1 MCCGPWLNEVLQE
14 LKDAQ
19 TTKGTRRTIDNICSA
34 TFGGKG
40 FDVSAYSFDKTTGK
54 SASKYQCMLWYAQA
68 NGVACMCA
76 YLCVCVM
83 HLSLCMCGGLG
94 GTYFLFCATDRSD
107 WILFVCHAYMFCTY
121 FINQAYL
128 VGQKHA
134 ITTWLR
140 KGCVEKG
147 QGGSILTIAVSLK
160 YAMRP
165 E

>member
-1 MCCGPWLNEVLQE
+1 MRSCKNSKMHRPPKARAGQSTTSAQRRSVAKE
-14 LKDAQ
+14 LMLVRIRL
-19 TTKGTRRTIDNICSA
+19 TRRPAKVPASTSACS
-34 TFGGKG
+34 GMRRPM
-40 FDVSAYSFDKTTGK
+40 V
-54 SASKYQCMLWYAQA
+54 LL
-68 NGVACMCA
+68 ACVHI
-76 YLCVCVM
+76 CVCVM